1 MDYIMANLIET
12 IYIGCE
18 NNKSISLPT
27 SSHIVRFCADTA
39 HAHCTIMCL
48 LSDVFFKA
56 QLISDEDYAQGP
68 YRVSI
73 MWPEQFVNPFKRK
86 PSNAET
92 SYDVMKWFL
101 NNMLPPKNGMIV
113 SIDRYEQKQTVATP
127 WTVNQLWPFKKQWNK
142 KGKFISIHKSEPLMS
157 KRRIGGLMEKE
168 KTILPNITK
177 IAHEFGYDVKFIHY
191 SLTME
196 EIYDTLLSTT
206 HHFSYDGGTYYT
218 AGMTGT
224 PTTKYTHY
232 YDNLPDTWGFMG
244 ISPNKILQFRNE
256 VVSAPIEYS
265 TISYLKPEEIR
276 NILND

>member
-1 MDYIMANLIET
+1 
-12 IYIGCE
+12 
-18 NNKSISLPT
+18 
-27 SSHIVRFCADTA
+27 
-39 HAHCTIMCL
+39 
-48 LSDVFFKA
+48 
-56 QLISDEDYAQGP
+56 
-68 YRVSI
+68 
-73 MWPEQFVNPFKRK
+73 
-86 PSNAET
+86 
-92 SYDVMKWFL
+92 
-101 NNMLPPKNGMIV
+101 
-113 SIDRYEQKQTVATP
+113 
-127 WTVNQLWPFKKQWNK
+127 
-142 KGKFISIHKSEPLMS
+142 
-157 KRRIGGLMEKE
+157 MEKE

-256 VVSAPIEYS
+256 AVSAPIEYS

>member
-1 MDYIMANLIET
+1 MANLIET

-18 NNKSISLPT
+18 DNNEA
-27 SSHIVRFCADTA
+27 SHPSFSQTIRFCADTA

-48 LSDVFFKA
+48 LSDVFLKA
-56 QLISDEDYAQGP
+56 QILAEESISSEP

-73 MWPEQFVNPFKRK
+73 MWPEQFINPFKRK

-92 SYDVMKWFL
+92 SYDVLKWFL
-101 NNMLPPKNGMIV
+101 NNMLPPKHGMIV
-113 SIDRYEQKQTVATP
+113 SIYEYKQTQTIATP
-127 WTVNQLWPFKKQWNK
+127 WSVNKIWPFKKQWNK
-142 KGKFISIHKSEPLMS
+142 KGKLISIHKSEPLMS

-168 KTILPNITK
+168 KTILPNLTK
-177 IAHEFGYDVKFIHY
+177 IANELGYEIKFIHY
-191 SLTME
+191 SLTMD
-196 EIYDTLLSTT
+196 EIYDILLTTT

-232 YDNLPDTWGFMG
+232 DDCLPETWGFMG
-244 ISPNKILQFRNE
+244 ISPNKILQFKDN
-256 VVSAPIEYS
+256 VTSAPIEYS
-265 TISYLKPEEIR
+265 TISYLEPKEIR